1 MHNYDSELEFTR
13 KILKNFNIVTYVS
26 ELDSLGSLD
35 LDLGLR
41 RLLSANY
48 NPATV
53 CKNFLENCEERVLYC
68 SEDQFY
74 CRYFFM
80 KLPNTS
86 PKLYFFAGP
95 YTFHNIDNNLFFK
108 IQQTL
113 SLPKD
118 FQHFLKQYYSCI
130 PYIKHDDYF
139 QSIILLL
146 ASEIFEGPENFKI
159 QYCDLY
165 NDEIK
170 SDYYSSEH
178 IEPENRELLEQRYEL
193 ENQLMQAVA
202 SGSLEKIQ
210 FFITGEFPMKL
221 EQRFTSRLR
230 SDKNYL
236 IILNTLLRKAA
247 ESGSVHPLYLDDI
260 SSQFAWKIEQITNE
274 EEMRRLYKEMIRK
287 YCLTVKSYSVK
298 GYSPIIRKVLDHVNL
313 SFSEDLSLKSL
324 SEQFSIS
331 STYLS
336 ALFKKETGSTL
347 TEYINKKRIEHSIFL
362 LNTTDWRV
370 QTIATAC
377 GIDDLNYFTRIFK
390 KYMGRTPSEYRS
402 MLLRK

>member
-1 MHNYDSELEFTR
+1 
-13 KILKNFNIVTYVS
+13 
-26 ELDSLGSLD
+26 
-35 LDLGLR
+35 
-41 RLLSANY
+41 
-48 NPATV
+48 
-53 CKNFLENCEERVLYC
+53 
-68 SEDQFY
+68 
-74 CRYFFM
+74 
-80 KLPNTS
+80 
-86 PKLYFFAGP
+86 
-95 YTFHNIDNNLFFK
+95 
-108 IQQTL
+108 
-113 SLPKD
+113 
-118 FQHFLKQYYSCI
+118 
-130 PYIKHDDYF
+130 
-139 QSIILLL
+139 
-146 ASEIFEGPENFKI
+146 
-159 QYCDLY
+159 
-165 NDEIK
+165 
-170 SDYYSSEH
+170 
-178 IEPENRELLEQRYEL
+178 
-193 ENQLMQAVA
+193 
-202 SGSLEKIQ
+202 
-210 FFITGEFPMKL
+210 MKL